1 MSEMQYK
8 VDSINLTKEELEE
21 AIKNKDY
28 DLIIKSFSKVVSK
41 YTAGYGEDLKQEI
54 YIKLIDEWINK
65 EDVLDW
71 KNYLYS
77 RIKLHAK
84 DLIKYEYKFKNLS
97 KRETDK
103 YIKLLSK
110 AKTDDEKEELKLL
123 EHKLNSHFPLHHYE
137 TNDCVM
143 DVHGNSYDMEIK
155 DHELIDEIKSI
166 LTDKEFDIFYMSSVM
181 GYSVRDIAKK
191 YNTSHETISKCIIK
205 CKNTLK
211 NDKNIKKFSN

>member
-1 MSEMQYK
+1 MRYN
-8 VDSINLTKEELEE
+8 VDSIHLTKEELDE
-21 AIKNKDY
+21 AIKNKNY
-28 DLIIKSFSKVVSK
+28 ELIVRSFSKVVSK
-41 YTAGYGEDLKQEI
+41 YTAGYGEDLKQDI

-65 EDVLDW
+65 EDVMDW

-84 DLIKYEYKFKNLS
+84 DLIKYNYKFKNLS

-103 YIKLLSK
+103 YIKLLGK
-110 AKTDDEKEELKLL
+110 DKTEEEKEELKLL

-166 LTDKEFDIFYMSSVM
+166 LTEKEFDIFYMSTVM
-181 GYSVRDIAKK
+181 KYSTREIADK
-191 YNTSHETISKCIIK
+191 YKVSNKTIATNLIKIKEKLKNNEKIIK
-205 CKNTLK
+205 FL
-211 NDKNIKKFSN
+211 